1 MSAKKK
7 TTSKKTP
14 AKKAAV
20 KKAPAKKKAV
30 AKKVPAKKKATA
42 RKKAPVKKKTALSA
56 EERYQR
62 IQFEAYLMAEKNG
75 FTGDAS
81 GYWSEAEKIVDSQFA

>member
-7 TTSKKTP
+7 TTIKPEVKKAPAAKKAVAKKTP

-20 KKAPAKKKAV
+20 KKTPTKKA
-30 AKKVPAKKKATA
+30 ASKSK
-42 RKKAPVKKKTALSA
+42 LSA

-62 IQFEAYLMAEKNG
+62 IQFEAYLMAEKNA
-75 FTGDAS
+75 FAGDAS
-81 GYWSEAEKIVDSQFA
+81 EYWSKAEKIVDARFA